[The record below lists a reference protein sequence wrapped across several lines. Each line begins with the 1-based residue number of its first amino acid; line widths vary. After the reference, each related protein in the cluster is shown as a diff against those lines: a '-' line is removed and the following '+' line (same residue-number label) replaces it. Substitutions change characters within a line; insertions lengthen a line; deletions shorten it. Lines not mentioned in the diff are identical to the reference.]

1 MRTMSAP
8 SAVTALKSSPNALL
22 AGSADGVLRLYD
34 FRTGSRS
41 DNDASELSVLAHVG
55 GVISVDASGT
65 AALTIGWNLR
75 FRHETL
81 RNHSF
86 ILLIRRNQAVK
97 ASSGP
102 FSQTL

>member
-8 SAVTALKSSPNALL
+8 SVVTALKSSPNALL

-34 FRTGSRS
+34 FRTGNRS
-41 DNDASELSVLAHVG
+41 DTDASELSVLAHVG

-75 FRHETL
+75 FGPKTVR
-81 RNHSF
+81 
-86 ILLIRRNQAVK
+86 V
-97 ASSGP
+97 ASYI
-102 FSQTL
+102 